1 LANVVDR
8 ASILA
13 PSVTLKSLVES
24 KENSMI
30 RVVAIVTAKPG
41 RREDVLA
48 LFKANVPAVLEEK
61 GCVEY
66 TPVVDA
72 PGIGPFQA
80 KLGPDTFVV
89 IETWESA
96 EALAAHAA
104 APHMVAYGKAAKDLL
119 ASRTIHVLSPA

>member
-8 ASILA
+8 ASILPPGA
-13 PSVTLKSLVES
+13 MLKSLVES

-80 KLGPDTFVV
+80 KLGADTFVV